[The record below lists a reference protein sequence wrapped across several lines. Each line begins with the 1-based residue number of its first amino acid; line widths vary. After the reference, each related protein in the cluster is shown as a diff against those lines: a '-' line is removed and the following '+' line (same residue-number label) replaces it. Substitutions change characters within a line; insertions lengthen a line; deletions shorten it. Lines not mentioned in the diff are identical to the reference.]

1 MVDAVTSWTHAS
13 SAASVQLEAQK
24 TFLQSGWVCFV
35 RSYFP
40 QWHRVLPRQAGQADL
55 WDSDLD
61 RQLH

>member
-1 MVDAVTSWTHAS
+1 MVDAVTSWTRAK
-13 SAASVQLEAQK
+13 SAASVQLEAK
-24 TFLQSGWVCFV
+24 MTFLQHGWVCFV

-40 QWHRVLPRQAGQADL
+40 QWHQVLPRPASRADL